1 MATYRDPQAASET
14 GSRLSGNGDF
24 QGLQAKAGEAIE
36 QAQHHAKE
44 QLDQLQDAIRRNPL
58 AAAGIAAG
66 VGFVLALLAR
76 R

>member
-1 MATYRDPQAASET
+1 MATYRDPIASTES
-14 GSRLSGNGDF
+14 GSRLSVNGDF

-36 QAQHHAKE
+36 QAQHQAKE

-66 VGFVLALLAR
+66 VGFVLALIAR